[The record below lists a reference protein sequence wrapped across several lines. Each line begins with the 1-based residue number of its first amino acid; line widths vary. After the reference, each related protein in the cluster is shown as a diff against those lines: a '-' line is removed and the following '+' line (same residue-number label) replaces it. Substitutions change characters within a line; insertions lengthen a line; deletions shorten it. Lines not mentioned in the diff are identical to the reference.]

1 MQSVFDF
8 NEEEN
13 LVLRNCELVD
23 ISAVDDDKR
32 RIVGQEFVALVSATC
47 DGLVEVC
54 VSEGVAHLNVCDS
67 ILYAGC
73 IARTFARHQEI
84 ERSV

>member
-1 MQSVFDF
+1 MQSEFDF
-8 NEEEN
+8 NESEN

-32 RIVGQEFVALVSATC
+32 RVVGQEFVALVSATC

-54 VSEGVAHLNVCDS
+54 VTEGDAHPHVCDS
-67 ILYAGC
+67 VLYAGC
-73 IARTFARHQEI
+73 IARTIARG
-84 ERSV
+84 V